1 MSGATLD
8 AYLGSH
14 TSRGGDLPQAVALLV
29 RHLAVAACALHKTI
43 DEGLTDV
50 EGLTSAS
57 HNASGDAQ
65 HALDIHADQLFLEAA
80 RKANVAFYASEEQ
93 PSVMTLAPG
102 GRLAL
107 AVDPLDGS
115 SNVDINLSIGTIFSI
130 QPALADKE
138 ASFLQK
144 GSSQLAAGIFVY
156 GPQLALVLTLG
167 HGTTI
172 FTFSRHIG
180 TFVET
185 RPGVIVPERTTNFAI
200 NMSNYRHWD
209 ESVRAYIDDCIKGS
223 EGARGT
229 DFNMRWIA
237 SMVADVYRIL
247 VKGGIYLY
255 PADARQGY
263 GHGRLR
269 LVYEANPVAM
279 LMEQAG
285 GCATDGAQRILDL
298 VPEDIHEHVPLVFGS
313 SYEVAKAAR
322 YLAAPS
328 EIGLRHPLFGR
339 RGLFNA

>member
-14 TSRGGDLPQAVALLV
+14 ASRGGALTQAVVLLV
-29 RHLAVAACALHKTI
+29 RHLAVAACALNKTI
-43 DEGLTDV
+43 EEGLANV
-50 EGLTSAS
+50 ESLNSTS

-65 HALDIHADQLFLEAA
+65 HALDIHADQLFVEAA
-80 RKANVAFYASEEQ
+80 RKADVVHYASEEQ
-93 PSVMTLAPG
+93 PDVITLAAN

-107 AVDPLDGS
+107 ALDPLDGS
-115 SNVDINLSIGTIFSI
+115 SNVDINMSIGTIFSI
-130 QPALADKE
+130 LPALEDKDD
-138 ASFLQK
+138 SFLQT
-144 GSSQLAAGIFVY
+144 GNCQLAAGIFVY
-156 GPQLALVLTLG
+156 GPQLALILTLG
-167 HGTTI
+167 QGTTI
-172 FTFSRHIG
+172 FTFSRHLG

-185 RPGVIVPERTTNFAI
+185 RTGVIVPEKTTNFAI

-209 ESVRAYIDDCIKGS
+209 ETVRAYVDDCIKGS
-223 EGARGT
+223 EGARGA
-229 DFNMRWIA
+229 DYNMRWIA

-255 PADARQGY
+255 PADARKGY

-298 VPEDIHEHVPLVFGS
+298 VPEDIHQHVPLVFGS

-328 EIGLRHPLFGR
+328 EIGLRHPLFGQ
-339 RGLFNA
+339 RGLFSA

>member
-8 AYLGSH
+8 AHLGSH
-14 TSRGGDLPQAVALLV
+14 ASRGGEVAPAVALLV
-29 RHLAVAACALHKTI
+29 RQLAIAALALNKTI
-43 DEGLTDV
+43 EEGLADV
-50 EGLTSAS
+50 ESLNSAS

-65 HALDIHADQLFLEAA
+65 HALDIHADQLFVEAA
-80 RKANVAFYASEEQ
+80 RKADVAHYASEEQ
-93 PSVMTLAPG
+93 PDVMTLAAN

-107 AVDPLDGS
+107 ALDPLDGS
-115 SNVDINLSIGTIFSI
+115 SNVDINMSIGTIFSI
-130 QPALADKE
+130 LPALDDKD
-138 ASFLQK
+138 ASFLQQ
-144 GSSQLAAGIFVY
+144 GSHQLAAGIFVY
-156 GPQLALVLTLG
+156 GPQLALILTLG

-172 FTFSRHIG
+172 FTFSRHLG

-185 RPGVIVPERTTNFAI
+185 RPGIIVPERTTNFAI

-209 ESVRAYIDDCIKGS
+209 ETVRAYVDDCIKGA
-223 EGARGT
+223 EGARGA

-255 PADARQGY
+255 PADARKGY
-263 GHGRLR
+263 SHGRLR

-285 GCATDGAQRILDL
+285 GKATDGAQSILDL

-313 SYEVAKAAR
+313 AYEVAKAAR

-328 EIGLRHPLFGR
+328 DIGLRHPLFGQ
-339 RGLFNA
+339 RGLFSA